1 MANWFLECDDGK
13 FYISD
18 YAESCVGN
26 ANAVIR
32 KERKTNASFALGGNP
47 ECCHFYHGKM
57 EPYIKVQ
64 SPGLGIWKAENI
76 DENSRKGCEV
86 GNWSAYLDLR
96 PLEDGNTQFPLF
108 TTNCVIH
115 LRQLSSSNWQM
126 LSSEKFSQ
134 INLFQSWTCVTE
146 RETQVISRIKMS

>member
-26 ANAVIR
+26 ANTVIR
-32 KERKTNASFALGGNP
+32 KEQKKYASFALGRNP

-64 SPGLGIWKAENI
+64 STGLGIWKAENL
-76 DENSRKGCEV
+76 DENSRRGVKWETGVLTWTSDHWKMEIPDFLYSPPIV
-86 GNWSAYLDLR
+86 SYILDI
-96 PLEDGNTQFPLF
+96 FPL
-108 TTNCVIH
+108 
-115 LRQLSSSNWQM
+115 
-126 LSSEKFSQ
+126 
-134 INLFQSWTCVTE
+134 
-146 RETQVISRIKMS
+146 